1 MDRETALAKIK
12 KCLALAK
19 SSNANEA
26 ATALRQAQKLMEQ
39 FDLNELDVSLADV
52 KEAEQPAV
60 SNAIPQWE
68 ANLSKIVAE
77 AFGCEVFL
85 KTGRKLT
92 YIGSTKKT
100 KDYTFVGVGPA
111 AEVAAYA
118 FRVLSRQCARDR
130 QLHVAEQSKRLKPST
145 RTARGDAFALAW
157 VYAVERLIERFANS
171 ERNTNLLDAH
181 MSKYYPGMGSVTPKN
196 RHISPH
202 VRDQSWLDGR
212 QAGEKARLDRG
223 IGANASTP
231 LLA

>member
-1 MDRETALAKIK
+1 MDRDTALAKIK

-39 FDLNELDVSLADV
+39 FDLNELDISLADV

-100 KDYTFVGVGPA
+100 KDYTFVGIGPA

-130 QLHVAEQSKRLKPST
+130 QLHVAEQSKRLKPKT

-171 ERNTNLLDAH
+171 ERNTELLDAH
-181 MSKYYPGMGSVTPKN
+181 MSKNYPDMGSVKPKN

-202 VRDQSWLDGR
+202 VRDQSWLAGR

-231 LLA
+231 LIA